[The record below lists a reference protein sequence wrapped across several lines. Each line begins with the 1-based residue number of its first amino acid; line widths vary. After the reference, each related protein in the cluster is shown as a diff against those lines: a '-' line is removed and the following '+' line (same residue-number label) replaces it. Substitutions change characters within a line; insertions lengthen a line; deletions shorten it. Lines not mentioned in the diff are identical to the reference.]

1 MSIERDEPISFHE
14 EGTLNAVTRWLS
26 THDEGI
32 AEWLKNARRAY
43 QVDRANV
50 AEQDRVAVLLFKD
63 ADAHSQAR
71 LGLLDVGGATIED
84 LENWKVWQDPNA
96 SSRGSSILEEETQ
109 GNGGKAYMFR
119 MFKGTARFLGVAE
132 RTRNCRGFEGPP
144 LSVERGTPGFIPSEA
159 EGREV
164 REVQWRVELNSA
176 LQPYGVDFNDLPSD
190 VQKVLERRQ
199 RFTFIEGVDPAGLYQ
214 GRINA
219 PDLLQKV
226 LRHDQSTLAVQQ
238 MRLYAIHNGITQ
250 NGGKHLELEEIPPYP
265 GLEGPYVYEIP
276 AELPGEDGISIP
288 TTQGETKLR
297 GRLVL
302 STSKDN
308 MHLRHKVLRPRW
320 KLSYRAGHQMLGS
333 KSISEVAPATPGSE
347 FIYGQVELETLS
359 AYAMHGRTRPKD
371 GPLTQA
377 VELFVQEKLKELA
390 RQINERRRHKQDS
403 EELDEVQKENKL
415 LDIFKNKFMPAD
427 GFGGD
432 GDRGGNGAGPNPPGP
447 SVCPVYGEIPHVIEI
462 GWPED
467 KIMRVGKGVPIR
479 LLSILKTRV
488 RDEHGLIVP
497 SVKLEWISD
506 NEQIARSDDDGVLH
520 GRHGGTC
527 NIHARIPGTKIRSQA
542 VAVEVWVIDHVLL
555 TPRTLE
561 IPLGK
566 KENIVAEVTNDKGDR
581 ATDVLLEWS
590 HDADDPLIVRI
601 NPFGTVMG
609 NRTGTTS
616 ISAGARGVEDEAV
629 WARVRVDVTV
639 ISNPEAPKH
648 GSGFPQ
654 LLLTDRDVDPYTGQI
669 RKGSPDQPTLWQ
681 EVTDVANN
689 VWWLNLQSDDAAY
702 AFESRPENPLLW
714 RMFHAQQLVE
724 MVAQVHMQQEFTS
737 RGEDERPDLWLI
749 HKQSLE
755 RNQINLK
762 QAMWQELKVYVE
774 TGGGLE

>member
-14 EGTLNAVTRWLS
+14 QGTLNAVTRWLS

-43 QVDRANV
+43 QLDRANV
-50 AEQDRVAVLLFKD
+50 PDEDRVAVLLFKD
-63 ADAHSQAR
+63 ADAQGLAR
-71 LGLLDVGGATIED
+71 LGLLDLGGATIED
-84 LENWKVWQDPNA
+84 LESWKVWQDPNA
-96 SSRGSSILEEETQ
+96 SSRGSSMLEEETQ

-119 MFKGTARFLGVAE
+119 MFKGTARFLGVADK
-132 RTRNCRGFEGPP
+132 TRNCRGFEGAP
-144 LSVERGTPGFIPSEA
+144 LSVQRGTPGFIPSEA

-164 REVQWRVELNSA
+164 REVQWQIELNSA
-176 LQPYGVDFNDLPSD
+176 LQPYGMDFNDLPPD
-190 VQKVLERRQ
+190 VQKALEKRQ
-199 RFTFIEGVDPAGLYQ
+199 RFTLIEGVDPVDFYQ

-250 NGGKHLELEEIPPYP
+250 NSGKHLELETIAPYP
-265 GLEGPYVYEIP
+265 GLEGPFVFEIP
-276 AELPGEDGISIP
+276 IDLPGEDGISIS
-288 TTQGETKLR
+288 TTQGGTKPR
-297 GRLVL
+297 GRLIL

-333 KSISEVAPATPGSE
+333 KSISEVVPATPGSE
-347 FIYGQVELETLS
+347 FIYGQIELETLGT
-359 AYAMHGRTRPKD
+359 YAMHGRTRPKD
-371 GPLTQA
+371 GPLVQA
-377 VELFVQEKLKELA
+377 TELFVTEKIRELA
-390 RQINERRRHKQDS
+390 KQINERRRHEQDS
-403 EELDEVQKENKL
+403 DELDEVQKENRL
-415 LDIFKNKFMPAD
+415 LDIFKNKFMPMD

-432 GDRGGNGAGPNPPGP
+432 GNRGGDGAGPQPPVP
-447 SVCPVYGEIPHVIEI
+447 PPHPEYGETPFVIEM
-462 GWPED
+462 GWPEEN
-467 KIMRVGKGVPIR
+467 ILRVGKGGPVR
-479 LLSILKTRV
+479 LASILKTRV
-488 RDEHGLIVP
+488 RDEHGRTVP
-497 SVKLEWISD
+497 GVKLEWLSD
-506 NEQIARSDDDGVLH
+506 NEQIARSDEDGVLH
-520 GRHGGTC
+520 GRHGGIC
-527 NIHARIPGTKIRSQA
+527 NIQAQIPGTKIQTQK
-542 VAVEVWVIDHVLL
+542 VPVEIWVVDHVLL

-561 IPLGK
+561 VPLGK
-566 KENIVAEVTNDKGDR
+566 KESLTAEVTNDKGDR

-590 HDADDPLIVRI
+590 HDADDSLIVRI
-601 NPFGTVMG
+601 SPFGVIMG
-609 NRTGTTS
+609 NRLGVTS
-616 ISAGARGVEDEAV
+616 ITAGARGVEDEAV

-639 ISNPEAPKH
+639 VPNPEIPKH

-654 LLLTDRDVDPYTGQI
+654 LFLTDRDVDPYTGQI
-669 RKGSPDQPTLWQ
+669 RRGSPDQPTLWQ
-681 EVTDVANN
+681 EVTDVAINI
-689 VWWLNLQSDDAAY
+689 WWLNLQSDDAAY
-702 AFESRPENPLLW
+702 AFEKRPKDPILW

-774 TGGGLE
+774 SGGGLE